1 MSTVNSKPAAAPDP
15 STDPAVHLVTG
26 RRGEVDLET
35 PVEELAGYLRHH
47 QEWIHR
53 CFKPLK
59 VQPLGNADYR
69 LQFFRI
75 GGLGF
80 ELEPHFAIT
89 IWEDPLHCFRLTSL
103 ALPEDASLPYQVDCQ
118 ASFRIEQHS
127 SDPQPLTRVYWDLTL
142 KIDLELPGFLQVLP
156 RPLVQKVGIK
166 VVNQV
171 TRSMSDRLTHNVC
184 TDFYRSV
191 GKAGRRYYIQRVID
205 GDPKQPAAG
214 S

>member
-1 MSTVNSKPAAAPDP
+1 MSIVNSKRAAAPDP
-15 STDPAVHLVTG
+15 STDPFVHLVTG
-26 RRGEVDLET
+26 RQGEVDLET
-35 PVEELAGYLRHH
+35 SVEDLADYLRHH
-47 QEWIHR
+47 QSWIHR
-53 CFKPLK
+53 CFKPLT
-59 VQPLGNADYR
+59 VQPLGGADYR

-89 IWEDPLHCFRLTSL
+89 IWEDPQHCFRLSSL
-103 ALPEDASLPYQVDCQ
+103 DLPEDEPLPYRVDCQ
-118 ASFRIEQHS
+118 ATFRIEERVQE
-127 SDPQPLTRVYWDLTL
+127 PTAITRVYWGLIL
-142 KIDLELPGFLQVLP
+142 KVDIELPGFLQALS

-191 GKAGRRYYIQRVID
+191 GKAGRRYHITNVLD
-205 GDPKQPAAG
+205 GDLGQTPLSG
-214 S
+214 

>member
-1 MSTVNSKPAAAPDP
+1 MSIVNSRPAAAPDP
-15 STDPAVHLVTG
+15 STDPYVHLVTG
-26 RRGEVDLET
+26 RQGEVDLET
-35 PVEELAGYLRHH
+35 PVEDLAKYLRHH
-47 QEWIHR
+47 HQWIHR
-53 CFKPLK
+53 CFKPLT
-59 VQPLGNADYR
+59 VQPLGGADYR

-89 IWEDPLHCFRLTSL
+89 IWEEPQHCFRLASL
-103 ALPEDASLPYQVDCQ
+103 NLPEDQSLPYRVDCQ
-118 ASFRIEQHS
+118 ATFRIEQLAL
-127 SDPQPLTRVYWDLTL
+127 DPTPIARVYWGLLL
-142 KIDLELPGFLQVLP
+142 KIDIELPGFLQVLS
-156 RPLVQKVGIK
+156 RSLVQKVGIK

-191 GKAGRRYYIQRVID
+191 GKADRRYHITNVLD
-205 GDPKQPAAG
+205 GDPRQTRIP

>member
-1 MSTVNSKPAAAPDP
+1 MSIANSKLDADPNPPAQPL
-15 STDPAVHLVTG
+15 VHLVTG
-26 RRGEVDLET
+26 RQGQVDLET
-35 PVEELAGYLRHH
+35 PVEDLADYLRHH

-59 VQPLGNADYR
+59 VNPLGEGNYR
-69 LQFFRI
+69 LHFFRI

-80 ELEPHFAIT
+80 ELEPHFAIS
-89 IWEDPLHCFRLTSL
+89 IWEEPLHQFRLDSL
-103 ALPEDASLPYQVDCQ
+103 DLPEDEPLPYHVDCQ
-118 ASFRIEQHS
+118 ATFRIEQLP
-127 SDPQPLTRVYWDLTL
+127 DTDRPITRVFWGLVL
-142 KIDLELPGFLQVLP
+142 KIDIELPGFLQVLS
-156 RPLVQKVGIK
+156 RSLVQKVGIK

-191 GKAGRRYYIQRVID
+191 GKAGYSYHITNITNLDAERL
-205 GDPKQPAAG
+205 PE